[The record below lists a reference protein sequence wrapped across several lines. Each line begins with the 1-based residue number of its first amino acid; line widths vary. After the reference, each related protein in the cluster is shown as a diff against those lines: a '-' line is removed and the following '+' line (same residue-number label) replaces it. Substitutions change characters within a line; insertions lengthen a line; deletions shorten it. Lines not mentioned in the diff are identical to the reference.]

1 MLKSILRTKITLT
14 LAILFAAASGNL
26 LRAEEPGGIY
36 WFNDIE
42 KASETA
48 LKENKIMMVDF
59 WADWCTACKV
69 MDADVYP
76 DPEVIAAINEHVVS
90 VKIHFDMQQELARKY
105 SIPALPFMLFTNSY
119 GTKLFY
125 HRGILEKENLIMVL
139 KALPKDVAEI
149 NRLDRGL
156 QEDNNSADGLVAM
169 AVEMRQTGF
178 YESSNDFYTRALK
191 QNNLKKDAAKRETA
205 MFAIGKNALELMDGK
220 TAAATFEKCLKD
232 FSKSANRAT
241 YLLGAGQGYALD
253 EKKDKARKSLGAVVS
268 EFPQSEFAAKAQELL
283 KQL

>member
-1 MLKSILRTKITLT
+1 MLNSIRLKMTLA
-14 LAILFAAASGNL
+14 LAILFAFGAAGT
-26 LRAEEPGGIY
+26 LRAEEPGGIF
-36 WFNDIE
+36 WFKDIE
-42 KASETA
+42 KASEA
-48 LKENKIMMVDF
+48 AIKENKIMMVDF
-59 WADWCTACKV
+59 WADWCAACKF

-76 DPEVIAAINEHVVS
+76 DPEVIATVNERVVS

-105 SIPALPFMLFTNSY
+105 GIPALPFMLFTNSY

-125 HRGILEKENLIMVL
+125 HRGILEKENLIMIL

-149 NRLDRGL
+149 NRIDRGL

-169 AVEMRQTGF
+169 GAEMRQTGF

-191 QNNLKKDAAKRETA
+191 QNDLKKDATKREAA

-232 FSKSANRAT
+232 FPKSANRAA
-241 YLLGAGQGYALD
+241 YLLGAGQAYALD
-253 EKKDKARKSLGAVVS
+253 EKKDKARKTLDSVVS
-268 EFPQSEFAAKAQELL
+268 EFPQSESASKAAEIL